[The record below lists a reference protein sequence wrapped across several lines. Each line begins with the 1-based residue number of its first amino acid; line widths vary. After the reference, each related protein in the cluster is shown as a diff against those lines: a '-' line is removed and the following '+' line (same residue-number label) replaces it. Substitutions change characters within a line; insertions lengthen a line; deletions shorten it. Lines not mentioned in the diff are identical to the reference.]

1 MNIIQMINV
10 SPLVTISIIAL
21 TIDLTILVIIILKQ
35 SIKKLLRLFVAVLFI
50 FLNVYNCN
58 KKEYHLYK

>member
-21 TIDLTILVIIILKQ
+21 TIDLTIFGYYY
-35 SIKKLLRLFVAVLFI
+35 IKA
-50 FLNVYNCN
+50 
-58 KKEYHLYK
+58 KETRQGCQ

>member
-21 TIDLTILVIIILKQ
+21 TIDLTIFGYYYIKAKAL
-35 SIKKLLRLFVAVLFI
+35 KKLLRLFVAVLFY
-50 FLNVYNCN
+50 FSKCLQ
-58 KKEYHLYK
+58 L

>member
-35 SIKKLLRLFVAVLFI
+35 SI
-50 FLNVYNCN
+50 
-58 KKEYHLYK
+58 